1 MHLVFIKLS
10 NFSLGFVKYSLDDLS
25 CILPMNHLTS
35 ELTPGQPLNYFCL
48 HLLLSYFI

>member
-1 MHLVFIKLS
+1 
-10 NFSLGFVKYSLDDLS
+10 
-25 CILPMNHLTS
+25 MNHLTS